1 MTSGFAVVTLTWPP
15 INSGGSIAM
24 YSGESFARV
33 SASEMSSAQATTSR
47 PSCWQR
53 GMLFAISSHAT
64 LRSLWLISVPA
75 APASRR
81 VSGGV
86 QPVVGPG
93 PTASTCCANTGTW
106 TSFATCATS
115 VVGGQSTMD
124 APVSSATAANRL
136 ARSQPFLPRT
146 SGWVLKFRTIAGRRM
161 PWPEGAGFGNRLGRE
176 RADVSEKRTARDGF
190 CQRQNSTSGRRRNA
204 SSPVRNRAPRRRAA
218 VYPIVSAYDSLGRR
232 AFRAIASK
240 SHSSS
245 GSTAM
250 LRNRSKWRLASASP
264 RSRRLAR
271 YNSTRFHTLVR
282 SSAARYLL
290 YRGFPR
296 TTSMRAY
303 VSRKKRDA
311 LPASTELVL
320 QFLGIDDPVLR
331 RAEGFLDARLVDLQ
345 DHFIARLES
354 KFLRDLTRYND
365 AQGRSP
371 SANTGSRSWHGFT

>member
-1 MTSGFAVVTLTWPP
+1 MGPK
-15 INSGGSIAM
+15 AM
-24 YSGESFARV
+24 ASEIGLAATG
-33 SASEMSSAQATTSR
+33 SASPIGAHISR
-47 PSCWQR
+47 Y
-53 GMLFAISSHAT
+53 
-64 LRSLWLISVPA
+64 V
-75 APASRR
+75 
-81 VSGGV
+81 
-86 QPVVGPG
+86 
-93 PTASTCCANTGTW
+93 
-106 TSFATCATS
+106 
-115 VVGGQSTMD
+115 
-124 APVSSATAANRL
+124 
-136 ARSQPFLPRT
+136 
-146 SGWVLKFRTIAGRRM
+146 
-161 PWPEGAGFGNRLGRE
+161 
-176 RADVSEKRTARDGF
+176 

-204 SSPVRNRAPRRRAA
+204 SSPVRNRAPRRRAV

-245 GSTAM
+245 GSTTM

-331 RAEGFLDARLVDLQ
+331 RAEGFLDAPLVDLK
-345 DHFIARLES
+345 DDFIARFES
-354 KFLRDLTRYND
+354 KFLRDLTRYHD

-371 SANTGSRSWHGFT
+371 SANAGSRSCHGLPNVRYNV